1 MDAKKKC
8 ASPVALERLRQRFDR
23 WRSTHRVRSRLP
35 EPLWRSAVR
44 MAGRYGLNRTA
55 KTLRLDY
62 YVLKKHVERD
72 GSPQIADLP
81 KKESAAFVELTSSP
95 FVGVCDCTLDFENAG
110 GAKMR
115 VQLKNSA
122 MPDLAALSRSF
133 WDSQR

>member
-1 MDAKKKC
+1 MDAWKKC
-8 ASPVALERLRQRFDR
+8 ASPVALERLRQRFDQ
-23 WRSTHRVRSRLP
+23 WRSAHRARSRLP

-62 YVLKKHVERD
+62 YVLKKHIEQD
-72 GSPQIADLP
+72 GVVTGDLP
-81 KKESAAFVELTSSP
+81 TKESAAFVELTPSP

-115 VQLKNSA
+115 MQVKSSA
-122 MPDLAALSRSF
+122 VPDLAAISRSF
-133 WDSQR
+133 WDQQR

>member
-1 MDAKKKC
+1 MDAGKKC
-8 ASPVALERLRQRFDR
+8 TPPVPLERLRQRFDR

-62 YVLKKHVERD
+62 YVLKKHIEQD
-72 GSPQIADLP
+72 GVGIADLP
-81 KKESAAFVELTSSP
+81 KKESAAFVELTPSP

-115 VQLKNSA
+115 VQLRSSA
-122 MPDLAALSRSF
+122 MPDLAAISQSF
-133 WDSQR
+133 WDQQR

>member
-1 MDAKKKC
+1 
-8 ASPVALERLRQRFDR
+8 
-23 WRSTHRVRSRLP
+23 
-35 EPLWRSAVR
+35 

-62 YVLKKHVERD
+62 YVLKKHIER
-72 GSPQIADLP
+72 GGAAITDLP

-115 VQLKNSA
+115 VQLKSSA

-133 WDSQR
+133 WDQQR

>member
-1 MDAKKKC
+1 MDAGKKC
-8 ASPVALERLRQRFDR
+8 TSPVPLERLRRRFDR

-35 EPLWRSAVR
+35 EPLWRSAVG

-62 YVLKKHVERD
+62 YVLKKHIER
-72 GSPQIADLP
+72 GGATIADLP
-81 KKESAAFVELTSSP
+81 TKESAAFVELTSSP

-110 GAKMR
+110 GARMR
-115 VQLKNSA
+115 VQLKSSA

-133 WDSQR
+133 WDQQR

>member
-1 MDAKKKC
+1 MDAGKKYTP
-8 ASPVALERLRQRFDR
+8 PVPLERLRQRFDR

-44 MAGRYGLNRTA
+44 MAARYGLNRTA

-62 YVLKKHVERD
+62 YVLKKHIERD
-72 GSPQIADLP
+72 GIAVADLA
-81 KKESAAFVELTSSP
+81 KKESAGFVELTSSP

-115 VQLKNSA
+115 VQFKSSA
-122 MPDLAALSRSF
+122 IPDLAALSWSF
-133 WDSQR
+133 WDQQR

>member
-1 MDAKKKC
+1 MDAGKKYTP
-8 ASPVALERLRQRFDR
+8 PVPLERLRQRFDR

-62 YVLKKHVERD
+62 YVLKEHIEQDRVA
-72 GSPQIADLP
+72 IADVP

-95 FVGVCDCTLDFENAG
+95 FVGICDCTLDFENAG

-115 VQLKNSA
+115 VQLKSSA

-133 WDSQR
+133 WDQQR